1 MKQPQIPL
9 YIVYSPYGDPL
20 LDTINESEEES
31 KQILCRRM
39 YNNEVF
45 SADWEY
51 WESKG
56 ATIHKVEIKITA
68 LK

>member
-1 MKQPQIPL
+1 MKQPKVPL
-9 YIVYSPYGDPL
+9 FIICDPAGEPL
-20 LDTINESEEES
+20 LDTIALTEYEA

-39 YNNEVF
+39 YNKEVF

-56 ATIHKVEIKITA
+56 ATVHKVEIKITA